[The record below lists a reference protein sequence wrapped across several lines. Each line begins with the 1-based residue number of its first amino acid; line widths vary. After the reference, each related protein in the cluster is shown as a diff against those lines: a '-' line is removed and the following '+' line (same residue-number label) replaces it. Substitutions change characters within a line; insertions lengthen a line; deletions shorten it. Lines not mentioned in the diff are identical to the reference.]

1 MSIRNVRDNQDFLF
15 PNLKKKK
22 KDKLSEHMSVFHHE
36 TNWGSNWQ
44 FQSNTLF
51 YRQQFYVAFKH
62 IIYTQ
67 SFVPDMAEKSLI

>member
-1 MSIRNVRDNQDFLF
+1 
-15 PNLKKKK
+15 
-22 KDKLSEHMSVFHHE
+22 MSVFHHE

-62 IIYTQ
+62 VIYTQ